1 MERTKNTQVWVNGQ
15 EQANYNSNDTLGT
28 AQEYVLSG
36 LIPGQ
41 ENTITV
47 QVRNTDYQVGT
58 NSHMLTE
65 ETVIN

>member
-15 EQANYNSNDTLGT
+15 EQTNYNSNDTLGT
-28 AQEYVLSG
+28 AQEYVLSD

-47 QVRNTDYQVGT
+47 PGAQHRLSGGNQ
-58 NSHMLTE
+58 
-65 ETVIN
+65 